1 VPNSAWFG
9 PKYDLATVYTSRVLA
24 LMNDDDQKDLRQAFG
39 QFVTGIT
46 VITTT
51 STDNEPIGITAN
63 SFSSV
68 SLSPPMVMWSL
79 ADDAMSKAAF
89 EQAEFFCVHDLT
101 SSQLEISRQ
110 FACRGNDKFAGVSWS
125 WGEVSLPM
133 LDDYVARF
141 VCRTRS
147 QYQVGDHIVFV
158 GEVIAHDRTSQRPL
172 VYHGGQY
179 ALAER
184 RAIED
189 AARSLVDR
197 TAFSD
202 DRRNKKT

>member
-1 VPNSAWFG
+1 MS
-9 PKYDLATVYTSRVLA
+9 KDE
-24 LMNDDDQKDLRQAFG
+24 QKDLRQAFG

-51 STDNEPIGITAN
+51 GKNNEPIGVTAN
-63 SFSSV
+63 SFCSV
-68 SLSPPMVMWSL
+68 SLNPPMVMWSL
-79 ADDAMSKAAF
+79 ANAALSRAAF
-89 EQAEFFCVHDLT
+89 ERSDFFCVHVLT
-101 SSQLEISRQ
+101 SSQLEVSRQ

-125 WGEVSLPM
+125 WGAKSLPM

-141 VCRTRS
+141 VCRTHS

-158 GEVIAHDRTSQRPL
+158 GEVVAHDRTSHRPL

-189 AARSLVDR
+189 AARSADDQN
-197 TAFSD
+197 TFSS